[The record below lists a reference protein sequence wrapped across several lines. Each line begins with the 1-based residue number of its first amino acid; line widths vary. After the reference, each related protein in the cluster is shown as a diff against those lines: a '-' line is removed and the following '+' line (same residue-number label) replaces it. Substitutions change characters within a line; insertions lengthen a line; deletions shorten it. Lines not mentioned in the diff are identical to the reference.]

1 MSPLDSRFT
10 PFKAALAA
18 ACLALIAGI
27 AGVFTMPVIDRDEAR
42 FAQATAQMLESGNYV
57 EIRFL
62 DTARNKKPAGIHWLQ
77 AASVAAVSSEAA
89 REIWAYRLPSVLG
102 AMLAAAFTALAG
114 ARLYS
119 SGAGLAAGGLLGVSV
134 LLGVEAGIAKTDAML
149 TAAVALAFFAFTA
162 LRQSAE
168 IADPA
173 KRRNA
178 ARLWAVIWW
187 AALGAGAL
195 VKGPVAPFCAGLAV
209 IALCALERR
218 IDWARPLAF
227 WPGPLVAALF
237 VLPWLIAVQVAT
249 DGGFLAGALSGDLG
263 PKLVS
268 GDEGHG
274 APPGYHLLLL
284 PLLFFPGIALLP
296 AGVRAAVKD
305 WRASSQPVARS
316 AGVAAKI
323 IACFVVPTWIAFEI
337 LPTKLPHYV
346 LPTYPALAV
355 LAGLGFERLRETA
368 RLWSVVGAALLLV
381 SAFIYAVAMR
391 YVAVSFGGPQ
401 AMAYILGGVLLFIV
415 AAALV
420 MMWRRRATASLA
432 ILAAA
437 GLVWHGAA
445 RGVVAP
451 GAQDL
456 FLSAPAADAVAALQP
471 GGALA
476 PVISSYTE
484 PSFAFLTG
492 GDLALASPEAILAG
506 APDPS
511 AAAIYVI
518 DNARWYEGA
527 DARAEADRRTAVFQ
541 SLLSAACAFETVEG
555 INYSR
560 GAETTLFVIFTGC
573 PREAQTEG
581 DVP

>member
-10 PFKAALAA
+10 PLRAALAA
-18 ACLALIAGI
+18 AFLALVAGL
-27 AGVFTMPVIDRDEAR
+27 AGVFTLPVLDRDEAR

-57 EIRFL
+57 EIRYL
-62 DTARNKKPAGIHWLQ
+62 DTARNKKPVGIHWLQ
-77 AASVAAVSSEAA
+77 AASVAALSSEAA

-149 TAAVALAFFAFTA
+149 AATVALAFLAFIA

-168 IADPA
+168 IADPER
-173 KRRNA
+173 RRNS

-195 VKGPVAPFCAGLAV
+195 VKGPVAPVCAGLAV

-218 IDWARPLAF
+218 IDWAWPLAF

-237 VLPWLIAVQVAT
+237 VLPWLIAVQIAT
-249 DGGFLAGALSGDLG
+249 DGGFLAGALGGDLG

-274 APPGYHLLLL
+274 APPGLHLLLL

-305 WRASSQPVARS
+305 WRASSQAVARS
-316 AGVAAKI
+316 AGLAAKL
-323 IACFVVPTWIAFEI
+323 IACFIVPTWIAFEL

-346 LPTYPALAV
+346 LPAYPAIAV

-368 RLWSVVGAALLLV
+368 RLWIVVGGALLLV

-391 YVAVSFGGPQ
+391 FVAVSFGGPE
-401 AMAYILGGVLLFIV
+401 ATAYILGGGVLFVV
-415 AAALV
+415 AVALV

-432 ILAAA
+432 SLVAA
-437 GLVWHGAA
+437 GLIWHGAA
-445 RGVVAP
+445 RGVVGP

-456 FLSAPAADAVAALQP
+456 FISGPAAEAVASLQP
-471 GGALA
+471 AGAPA

-484 PSFAFLTG
+484 PSFAFLVG
-492 GDLALASPEAILAG
+492 GDYTPVSPETIVAG
-506 APDPS
+506 DPDPS

-527 DARAEADRRTAVFQ
+527 EARADEDRRTAVFQ
-541 SLLSAACAFETVEG
+541 SLLGSACAFETVEG

-560 GAETTLFVIFTGC
+560 GSETTLFVILTGC
-573 PREAQTEG
+573 PREPLSQG
-581 DVP
+581 DAP

>member
-10 PFKAALAA
+10 PFRAALAA
-18 ACLALIAGI
+18 AFLALVAGL

-57 EIRFL
+57 EIRYL

-149 TAAVALAFFAFTA
+149 TATVALAFLAFVA

-178 ARLWAVIWW
+178 SRLWAVLWW

-195 VKGPVAPFCAGLAV
+195 VKGPVAPLSAGLAV

-227 WPGPLVAALF
+227 WPGPLLAVLF
-237 VLPWLIAVQVAT
+237 VLPWLIAVQIAT
-249 DGGFLAGALSGDLG
+249 GGGFLVGALGGDLG

-274 APPGYHLLLL
+274 APPGLHLLLL

-305 WRASSQPVARS
+305 WRASAQPVAHS
-316 AGVAAKI
+316 AGLAAKM
-323 IACFVVPTWIAFEI
+323 IACFVAPTWIAFEL

-346 LPTYPALAV
+346 LPAYPAIAV

-368 RLWSVVGAALLLV
+368 RLWIVVGGALLLV
-381 SAFIYAVAMR
+381 SAFIYALAMR
-391 YVAVSFGGPQ
+391 YVAVSFGGPETT
-401 AMAYILGGVLLFIV
+401 AYILGGGVLFVV
-415 AAALV
+415 ASGMV

-432 ILAAA
+432 VLAAA
-437 GLVWHGAA
+437 GLIWHGAA

-451 GAQDL
+451 RAQDL
-456 FLSAPAADAVAALQP
+456 FISGPAAEAVASLQP
-471 GGALA
+471 GGAPA

-484 PSFAFLTG
+484 PSFAFLVG
-492 GDLALASPEAILAG
+492 GDLALASPEAIFA
-506 APDPS
+506 ADPDPS

-518 DNARWYEGA
+518 DNARWYDGV
-527 DARAEADRRTAVFQ
+527 DTRAEEDRRTAVFQ
-541 SLLSAACAFETVEG
+541 SLLGAACAFETVEG

-560 GAETTLFVIFTGC
+560 GSPTTLFVILTGC
-573 PREAQTEG
+573 PREPLSQG
-581 DVP
+581 DAP